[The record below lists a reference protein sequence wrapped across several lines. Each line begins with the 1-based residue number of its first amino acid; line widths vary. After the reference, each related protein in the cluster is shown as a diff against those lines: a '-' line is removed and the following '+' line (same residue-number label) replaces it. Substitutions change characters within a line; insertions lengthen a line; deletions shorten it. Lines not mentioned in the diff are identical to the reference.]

1 MNNIKLI
8 IFDLDDTLINFG
20 GVTEKAWKLTS
31 DNLVKQFS
39 LDIDS
44 ETIANEIVTINNA
57 FWSDEEKRPKGN
69 FSALDIRTSIVSNA
83 LNNLNICEKEIIDFL
98 VNHYATYK
106 YQAVSLYDDVPS
118 VLKELKHR
126 GYIIALLTNGDS
138 SSQRERIARFNL
150 EPLLDG
156 IFIEGEQGVG
166 KPDQKA
172 YNNILKRF
180 GVLEH
185 EACMIGDHYL
195 WEVVAPK
202 QHGLKAIWVNRG
214 NSIISVDDN
223 YHADYIIANIS
234 ELLDI
239 FH

>member
-1 MNNIKLI
+1 MNNIRLI

-20 GVTEKAWKLTS
+20 GVTEKAWKLTCES
-31 DNLVKQFS
+31 LVKQFS

-44 ETIANEIVTINNA
+44 EIIANEIVVINNA

-69 FSALDIRTSIVSNA
+69 FSALDIRASIVSKA
-83 LNNLNICEKEIIDFL
+83 LDKLNMKDEKLIDYL

-106 YQAVSLYDDVPS
+106 YQAVSLYEDVPN

-126 GYIIALLTNGDS
+126 GYIITLLTNGDS
-138 SSQRERIARFNL
+138 TSQREKIARFDL

-172 YNNILKRF
+172 YNNILNRF

-202 QHGLKAIWVNRG
+202 KYGLKAIWVNRG
-214 NSIISVDDN
+214 DSIIPMDDH
-223 YHADYIIANIS
+223 YHADYTINNIS
-234 ELLDI
+234 DLLDI